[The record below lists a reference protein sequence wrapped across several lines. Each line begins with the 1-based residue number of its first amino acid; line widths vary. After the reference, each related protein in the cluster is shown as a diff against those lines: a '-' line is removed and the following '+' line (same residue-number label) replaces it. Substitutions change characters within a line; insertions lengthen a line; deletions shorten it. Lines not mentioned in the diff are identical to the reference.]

1 MADSSIDQRLG
12 NYRLIRLLGHG
23 GFADVYLGEHIYL
36 KTQAAIKVLHTQLQ
50 PEDIEKFRSEA
61 LTIAHLIHPHIIRVL
76 DFDVENAAPFLVM
89 DYALNDTLRHRHPR
103 GTRLPSAVFLPY
115 VKQVASALQYAHDQ
129 KLIHRDIKPENML
142 LGRNNEVLL
151 SDFGIAIMYPTMR
164 SHSGLQQDTAGT
176 VPYMAPE
183 QLNAHALPASDQYAL
198 AIMTYEWLCG
208 ERPFNGTLHEIAI
221 KHTLIPPP
229 SLHERVTT
237 ISPTVEQVILKALAK
252 NPQQRFEHI
261 QDFALALEE
270 ASIAASPEYHTLPL
284 KNAPASFSNLPAQL
298 TSLIGREPEV
308 MAVCTILQRPDVRL

>member
-89 DYALNDTLRHRHPR
+89 DYAPNDTLRHRHPR

-129 KLIHRDIKPENML
+129 KLIHRDVKPENML

-151 SDFGIAIMYPTMR
+151 SDFGIALVSQNSLSQSTEDLVIGTM
-164 SHSGLQQDTAGT
+164 S
-176 VPYMAPE
+176 YMSPE
-183 QLNAHALPASDQYAL
+183 QIQGKPRPASDQYAL
-198 AIMTYEWLCG
+198 GVVVYE
-208 ERPFNGTLHEIAI
+208 
-221 KHTLIPPP
+221 
-229 SLHERVTT
+229 
-237 ISPTVEQVILKALAK
+237 
-252 NPQQRFEHI
+252 
-261 QDFALALEE
+261 
-270 ASIAASPEYHTLPL
+270 
-284 KNAPASFSNLPAQL
+284 
-298 TSLIGREPEV
+298 
-308 MAVCTILQRPDVRL
+308 

>member
-129 KLIHRDIKPENML
+129 KLIHRDVKPEN
-142 LGRNNEVLL
+142 
-151 SDFGIAIMYPTMR
+151 
-164 SHSGLQQDTAGT
+164 
-176 VPYMAPE
+176 
-183 QLNAHALPASDQYAL
+183 
-198 AIMTYEWLCG
+198 
-208 ERPFNGTLHEIAI
+208 
-221 KHTLIPPP
+221 
-229 SLHERVTT
+229 
-237 ISPTVEQVILKALAK
+237 
-252 NPQQRFEHI
+252 
-261 QDFALALEE
+261 
-270 ASIAASPEYHTLPL
+270 
-284 KNAPASFSNLPAQL
+284 
-298 TSLIGREPEV
+298 
-308 MAVCTILQRPDVRL
+308 

>member
-89 DYALNDTLRHRHPR
+89 DYAPNDTLRHRHPR

-129 KLIHRDIKPENML
+129 KLIHRDVKPENML
-142 LGRNNEVLL
+142 LDQDNTIVL
-151 SDFGIAIMYPTMR
+151 SDFGIALIAQSSR
-164 SHSGLQQDTAGT
+164 SQSMLEVAGT
-176 VPYMAPE
+176 AAYMAPE
-183 QLNAHALPASDQYAL
+183 QFQGHPQRASDQYAL
-198 AIMTYEWLCG
+198 GVVVYEWLTG
-208 ERPFNGTLHEIAI
+208 DRPLHGSFAEIASQ
-221 KHTLIPPP
+221 HLFVPSPPLRAKVP
-229 SLHERVTT
+229 TV
-237 ISPTVEQVILKALAK
+237 SPLVEQVVL
-252 NPQQRFEHI
+252 Q
-261 QDFALALEE
+261 ALEKDPHKRF
-270 ASIAASPEYHTLPL
+270 ASVRAFANALEQACRNPADVTLPV
-284 KNAPASFSNLPAQL
+284 NPPSHFPNVITVQSQL
-298 TSLIGREPEV
+298 QQSTEHVTPLSP
-308 MAVCTILQRPDVRL
+308 